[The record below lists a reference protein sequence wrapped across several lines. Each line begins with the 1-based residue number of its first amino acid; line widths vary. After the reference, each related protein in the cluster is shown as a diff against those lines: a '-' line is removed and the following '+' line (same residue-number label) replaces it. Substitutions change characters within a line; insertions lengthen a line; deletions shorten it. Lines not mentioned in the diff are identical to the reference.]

1 MKSAGKARN
10 NGLYRHIRTSKEI
23 IRNLLNDSRK
33 IQILLG
39 IIRKELLYM
48 DDAIHISPDDIEIV
62 NASEYSEDLTEY
74 FNDMPEVARPL
85 LKGAKEVFSK
95 IEQMLYSAPAFINLV
110 KASIPEQTFQAIL
123 TDDQKAKIASG
134 ALRLM
139 TKKDGSLMANL
150 VNPET
155 NKIVSTISLQSVNL
169 SPAISQAMTSYAS
182 QMQMA
187 QIAEQ
192 IQVVQLAIEEVRQG
206 QEYDRLAM
214 AYSCQQKLLQ
224 AMEIKNPE
232 LKAMALLQIASDAED
247 SRNLLMQSQN
257 VNLVFIKEQPESFFG
272 KLLSGATPDKISQR
286 MNEIRESLSAVNM
299 VSLAEAMAYQEM
311 GENAAARQSLQY
323 YASYIE
329 KAYLSTKGLVER
341 LDLIDPAPEN
351 YWTKALPDI
360 RKKIQALPCVEEMQL
375 LEGDDEDG
383 K

>member
-1 MKSAGKARN
+1 
-10 NGLYRHIRTSKEI
+10 
-23 IRNLLNDSRK
+23 
-33 IQILLG
+33 
-39 IIRKELLYM
+39 M
-48 DDAIHISPDDIEIV
+48 DDAIHISPDDNEIV

>member
-1 MKSAGKARN
+1 
-10 NGLYRHIRTSKEI
+10 
-23 IRNLLNDSRK
+23 
-33 IQILLG
+33 
-39 IIRKELLYM
+39 M

-224 AMEIKNPE
+224 AMEIKHPE

>member
-1 MKSAGKARN
+1 
-10 NGLYRHIRTSKEI
+10 
-23 IRNLLNDSRK
+23 
-33 IQILLG
+33 
-39 IIRKELLYM
+39 M

-134 ALRLM
+134 AWRLM

>member
-1 MKSAGKARN
+1 
-10 NGLYRHIRTSKEI
+10 
-23 IRNLLNDSRK
+23 
-33 IQILLG
+33 
-39 IIRKELLYM
+39 M
-48 DDAIHISPDDIEIV
+48 DDVIHISPDDIEIV
-62 NASEYSEDLTEY
+62 NTPEYSEDLTEY

-85 LKGAKEVFSK
+85 LKSAKEAFSK

-110 KASIPEQTFQAIL
+110 KASVPEQTLQAIL
-123 TDDQKAKIASG
+123 TDDQKAKIANG
-134 ALRLM
+134 ALRFM

-375 LEGDDEDG
+375 LGGDDEDG

>member
-1 MKSAGKARN
+1 
-10 NGLYRHIRTSKEI
+10 
-23 IRNLLNDSRK
+23 
-33 IQILLG
+33 
-39 IIRKELLYM
+39 M

-110 KASIPEQTFQAIL
+110 KASVPEQTFQAIL

-224 AMEIKNPE
+224 AMEIKNPK

-351 YWTKALPDI
+351 YWTEALPDI
-360 RKKIQALPCVEEMQL
+360 IKKIQVLPCVEEMQL

>member
-1 MKSAGKARN
+1 
-10 NGLYRHIRTSKEI
+10 
-23 IRNLLNDSRK
+23 
-33 IQILLG
+33 
-39 IIRKELLYM
+39 M
-48 DDAIHISPDDIEIV
+48 DDVIHISPDDIEVID
-62 NASEYSEDLTEY
+62 ASEYSEDLTEY
-74 FNDMPEVARPL
+74 FSDMPEVARPL
-85 LKGAKEVFSK
+85 LKSAKEAFSK
-95 IEQMLYSAPAFINLV
+95 IEQMLYSAPALINLV

-123 TDDQKAKIASG
+123 TDDQKQKIASG
-134 ALRLM
+134 ALKLM

-224 AMEIKNPE
+224 AMEMKNPE

-257 VNLVFIKEQPESFFG
+257 VNLTFIKEQPESFFG

-341 LDLIDPAPEN
+341 LDLID
-351 YWTKALPDI
+351 
-360 RKKIQALPCVEEMQL
+360 RKSVV
-375 LEGDDEDG
+375 
-383 K
+383 

>member
-1 MKSAGKARN
+1 MEDN
-10 NGLYRHIRTSKEI
+10 V
-23 IRNLLNDSRK
+23 
-33 IQILLG
+33 
-39 IIRKELLYM
+39 
-48 DDAIHISPDDIEIV
+48 IHISPENIEV
-62 NASEYSEDLTEY
+62 VDTSEYCEDLTEY
-74 FNDMPEVARPL
+74 FGDMPEMARPL
-85 LKGAKEVFSK
+85 VKGAKRAFSK
-95 IEQMLYSAPAFINLV
+95 IEDMLYSAPAFINLV
-110 KASIPEQTFQAIL
+110 KASIPEQTFQVIL

-134 ALRLM
+134 ALKLM

-150 VNPET
+150 VNPKT
-155 NKIVSTISLQSVNL
+155 NKIVSTISLQNVNL
-169 SPAISQAMTSYAS
+169 SPALSQAMTSYAS

-224 AMEIKNPE
+224 AMEIKNPK

-257 VNLVFIKEQPESFFG
+257 ANLAFIKDQPESFFG
-272 KLLSGATPDKISQR
+272 KLFQGATPEKISQR
-286 MNEIRESLSAVNM
+286 MNEIRESLSTVNM

-323 YASYIE
+323 YAEYIE
-329 KAYLSTKGLVER
+329 KAYLSTAGLVER

-351 YWTKALPDI
+351 YWTKTLPDI
-360 RKKIQALPCVEEMQL
+360 KQKIQALPCAEEVEL
-375 LEGDDEDG
+375 LEGGINDE
-383 K
+383 KQSMQE

>member
-1 MKSAGKARN
+1 
-10 NGLYRHIRTSKEI
+10 
-23 IRNLLNDSRK
+23 
-33 IQILLG
+33 
-39 IIRKELLYM
+39 M

-169 SPAISQAMTSYAS
+169 SPAISQAMTSYTS

>member
-1 MKSAGKARN
+1 M
-10 NGLYRHIRTSKEI
+10 E
-23 IRNLLNDSRK
+23 
-33 IQILLG
+33 
-39 IIRKELLYM
+39 
-48 DDAIHISPDDIEIV
+48 DDVVHISLEDIEIMD
-62 NASEYSEDLTEY
+62 ASEYSEDLTKY
-74 FNDMPEVARPL
+74 FSDMPDVARPL
-85 LKGAKEVFSK
+85 VKGAKEAFSK

-110 KASIPEQTFQAIL
+110 KASVPKQVFQAIL
-123 TDDQKAKIASG
+123 TDNQKEKLASG
-134 ALRLM
+134 ALKLM

-155 NKIVSTISLQSVNL
+155 KKIVSTISLQNVNL
-169 SPAISQAMTSYAS
+169 SPALSQAMTSYAS

-224 AMEIKNPE
+224 AMEIRNPE

-257 VNLVFIKEQPESFFG
+257 ANLSFIKDQPESFFG
-272 KLLSGATPDKISQR
+272 KLLSGATPEKISQR

-311 GENAAARQSLQY
+311 GENAAARRSLQY
-323 YASYIE
+323 YAVYIE
-329 KAYLSTKGLVER
+329 KSYLSTKGLVER

-351 YWTKALPDI
+351 YWTKTLPDI
-360 RKKIQALPCVEEMQL
+360 KKKIQALPCVEEVML
-375 LEGDDEDG
+375 LEGENEDG

>member
-1 MKSAGKARN
+1 
-10 NGLYRHIRTSKEI
+10 
-23 IRNLLNDSRK
+23 
-33 IQILLG
+33 
-39 IIRKELLYM
+39 M

-74 FNDMPEVARPL
+74 FNDMPGVARPL

>member
-1 MKSAGKARN
+1 
-10 NGLYRHIRTSKEI
+10 
-23 IRNLLNDSRK
+23 
-33 IQILLG
+33 
-39 IIRKELLYM
+39 M

-74 FNDMPEVARPL
+74 FSDMPEVARPL

>member
-1 MKSAGKARN
+1 
-10 NGLYRHIRTSKEI
+10 
-23 IRNLLNDSRK
+23 
-33 IQILLG
+33 
-39 IIRKELLYM
+39 M

-360 RKKIQALPCVEEMQL
+360 RKKIQALPCVVEMQL

>member
-1 MKSAGKARN
+1 
-10 NGLYRHIRTSKEI
+10 
-23 IRNLLNDSRK
+23 
-33 IQILLG
+33 
-39 IIRKELLYM
+39 M
-48 DDAIHISPDDIEIV
+48 DDNVIHIPQEDIEIID
-62 NASEYSEDLTEY
+62 AFEYSEDLTEY

-85 LKGAKEVFSK
+85 VKGAKEAFSK

-110 KASIPEQTFQAIL
+110 KASVPEQAFQAIL

-134 ALRLM
+134 ALKLM

-155 NKIVSTISLQSVNL
+155 NKIVSTISLQNVNL
-169 SPAISQAMTSYAS
+169 SPALSQAMTSYAS

-224 AMEIKNPE
+224 AMEIRNPE

-257 VNLVFIKEQPESFFG
+257 ANLAFIKDQPESFFG
-272 KLLSGATPDKISQR
+272 KLLSGTTPEKISQR

-323 YASYIE
+323 YAGYIE
-329 KAYLSTKGLVER
+329 ISYLSTKGLVER

-351 YWTKALPDI
+351 YWKKTLPDI
-360 RKKIQALPCVEEMQL
+360 KKKIQALPCVEELAL
-375 LEGDDEDG
+375 LEGENEDG
-383 K
+383 E

>member
-1 MKSAGKARN
+1 
-10 NGLYRHIRTSKEI
+10 
-23 IRNLLNDSRK
+23 
-33 IQILLG
+33 
-39 IIRKELLYM
+39 M
-48 DDAIHISPDDIEIV
+48 DDVIHISPDDIEIID
-62 NASEYSEDLTEY
+62 ASEYSEDLTEY
-74 FNDMPEVARPL
+74 FSDMPEVARPL

-110 KASIPEQTFQAIL
+110 KASVPKQTFQAIL
-123 TDDQKAKIASG
+123 TDDQKVKIASG

-150 VNPET
+150 VDPET

-169 SPAISQAMTSYAS
+169 SPEISQAMTSYAS

-214 AYSCQQKLLQ
+214 AYSCQQKLIQ
-224 AMEIKNPE
+224 AMEMKNPE

-257 VNLVFIKEQPESFFG
+257 VNLTFIKEQPESFFG

-329 KAYLSTKGLVER
+329 KAYLSTKDLVER

-351 YWTKALPDI
+351 YWTKTLPDI
-360 RKKIQALPCVEEMQL
+360 RNKIQALPCVEEM
-375 LEGDDEDG
+375 
-383 K
+383 